1 MHEESYEG
9 ADDPTG
15 PGRDEST
22 GDAANNEVGP
32 TEKLREH
39 DKPEGELSVPGAQNP
54 ESEEIKEEQGP
65 NTE

>member
-1 MHEESYEG
+1 MNQ
-9 ADDPTG
+9 P
-15 PGRDEST
+15 DEQEQT

-54 ESEEIKEEQGP
+54 ASEEIKDEQGP